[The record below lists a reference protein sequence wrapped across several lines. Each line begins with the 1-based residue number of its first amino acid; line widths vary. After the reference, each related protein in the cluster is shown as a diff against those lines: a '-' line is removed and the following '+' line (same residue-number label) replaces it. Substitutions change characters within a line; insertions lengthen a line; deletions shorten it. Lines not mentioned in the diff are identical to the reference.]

1 MRLNRSQQRDVA
13 RLVGLGCIGAMLIAL
28 VRSNLF
34 MVEEEVQAKHDVYF
48 LPPPEQL
55 VTISL
60 GYRHAIADLVWA
72 HMLVGQGL
80 RLQERRRFDTL
91 LRLYDAVNALDPT
104 FRTPYVMADALIS
117 FNVIPTT
124 KDTQEIASQQVLP
137 YEDVLKAREVM
148 ERGVKALPDD
158 AEMWLAL
165 GQFVSY
171 IAPNSYLEDR
181 PEEAARWRHEGVA
194 YLERAVALSGGNPAI
209 SWQALG
215 GASILKEAGELDAVV
230 RFLER
235 AYAVTED
242 EELRQDLERRLE
254 VLRKRRSVEL
264 TKLDSTLQKRLEER
278 LARSSA
284 YQRRRR
290 AAESLV
296 KAELPFISATTG
308 DVMGPPLFP
317 SGCAG
322 PGHHEPGCATSWA
335 AWARAFEAA
344 ATPGAEDQEL
354 PTPP

>member
-1 MRLNRSQQRDVA
+1 
-13 RLVGLGCIGAMLIAL
+13 MLIVL
-28 VRSNLF
+28 VRANLF
-34 MVEEEVQAKHDVYF
+34 AAEEDVQVKHDVYF
-48 LPPPEQL
+48 LPPPDQL
-55 VTISL
+55 VTMSL
-60 GYRHAIADLVWA
+60 GYRHAFADLVWA

-91 LRLYDAVNALDPT
+91 LLLYDAVNALDPT
-104 FRTPYVMADALIS
+104 FRTPYMMADALIS

-124 KDTQEIASQQVLP
+124 PETEEIASQQVLP

-171 IAPNSYLEDR
+171 VAPSSYLEDR
-181 PEEAARWRHEGVA
+181 PEEAERWRREGVA
-194 YLERAVALSGGNPAI
+194 YLERAVALSGGNSAI

-215 GASILKEAGELDAVV
+215 GATILREAGELDAVV

-242 EELRQDLERRLE
+242 EELRLDLERRLE
-254 VLRKRRSVEL
+254 ILRKRRSVEL
-264 TKLDSTLQKRLEER
+264 GKLDVELQKRLEDQLER
-278 LARSSA
+278 STV

-290 AAESLV
+290 AAEAV
-296 KAELPFISATTG
+296 MKAELPFISTTAH

-317 SGCAG
+317 AGCAG
-322 PGHHEPGCATSWA
+322 PGHHEPACATSWR
-335 AWARAFEAA
+335 AWARAYEAA
-344 ATPGAEDQEL
+344 STAPEPA
-354 PTPP
+354 PP